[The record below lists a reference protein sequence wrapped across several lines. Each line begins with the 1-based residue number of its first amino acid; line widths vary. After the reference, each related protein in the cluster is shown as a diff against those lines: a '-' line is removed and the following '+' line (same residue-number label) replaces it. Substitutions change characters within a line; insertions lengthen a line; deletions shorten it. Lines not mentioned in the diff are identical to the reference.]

1 MLVLNE
7 RKWAERVF
15 DTGDLGDKPAATVF
29 VLARYL
35 YHVEGLKRKK
45 IIEKLDVMLSQIL
58 SDYSS
63 IKWMQILEKAAT
75 TAKKRPLIEI
85 ESIPVTRGE
94 LDSIEALGSSR
105 LRRLG
110 FTMVV
115 VAKYFNILRDT
126 NNNWINLEVN
136 EIFDLACINAT
147 LDLKADMY
155 RDLIDADFIQY
166 SRKVGNNN
174 ARVLVLDD
182 TEPVLFVDDLRA
194 VGHAYQLYCGE
205 PYFKCERCGVL
216 TRQNKNKTKKYC
228 ADCAKAP
235 GPAMRKFTC
244 IDCGR
249 EVFVVT
255 RNSSAIR
262 CLECQKIA
270 DKRYHRDR
278 QSKYMQAKMTVGSK
292 DD

>member
-15 DTGDLGDKPAATVF
+15 DTGDLGDKPATTVF

-45 IIEKLDVMLSQIL
+45 IIEKLDTMLSQIL
-58 SDYSS
+58 SDYSPV
-63 IKWMQILEKAAT
+63 KWMQILEKAAT

-85 ESIPVTRGE
+85 ENIPVTKGE
-94 LDSIEALGSSR
+94 LDSIGNLGTLR

-115 VAKYFNILRDT
+115 VAKYFNMLRDT

-182 TEPVLFVDDLRA
+182 TEPVLFVDDLRTI
-194 VGHAYQLYCGE
+194 GHVYQLYCGE

-228 ADCAKAP
+228 ADCAKVP
-235 GPAMRKFTC
+235 GPAMRKFIC
-244 IDCGR
+244 IDCGK
-249 EVFVVT
+249 EVFVVS
-255 RNSSAIR
+255 RNTSVVR
-262 CLECQKIA
+262 CHDCQILA
-270 DKRYHRDR
+270 RKRQNRDNQQR
-278 QSKYMQAKMTVGSK
+278 FREVHVINGSK

>member
-1 MLVLNE
+1 
-7 RKWAERVF
+7 
-15 DTGDLGDKPAATVF
+15 
-29 VLARYL
+29 
-35 YHVEGLKRKK
+35 
-45 IIEKLDVMLSQIL
+45 
-58 SDYSS
+58 
-63 IKWMQILEKAAT
+63 
-75 TAKKRPLIEI
+75 
-85 ESIPVTRGE
+85 
-94 LDSIEALGSSR
+94 
-105 LRRLG
+105 
-110 FTMVV
+110 MVV
-115 VAKYFNILRDT
+115 VAKYFNILRET

-194 VGHAYQLYCGE
+194 VGHVYQLYCGE
-205 PYFKCERCGVL
+205 PYFKCERCGIL

-244 IDCGR
+244 IDCGKD
-249 EVFVVT
+249 VFVVT
-255 RNSSAIR
+255 RNAWSCR
-262 CLECQKIA
+262 CDECQSV
-270 DKRYHRDR
+270 KRRLD
-278 QSKYMQAKMTVGSK
+278 AKEGMRRYRESVVNSSSK
-292 DD
+292 DDGESLSVNICNTTSSEMAQKVEAQLI